1 MPVMIKKS
9 ELWHKIQ
16 SLYPEIGQRAITLT
30 VDFDKRQNAWAAGL
44 EKDSHEL
51 KHFLKN
57 TAADGCMA
65 GKHCVALGLEIAQR
79 VKI

>member
-1 MPVMIKKS
+1 M
-9 ELWHKIQ
+9 Q
-16 SLYPEIGQRAITLT
+16 SLYPEIGQRGITLT
-30 VDFDKRQNAWAAGL
+30 VDFGKRQDAWAPGL
-44 EKDSHEL
+44 KKDSHEL

-57 TAADGCMA
+57 TVADGCMA